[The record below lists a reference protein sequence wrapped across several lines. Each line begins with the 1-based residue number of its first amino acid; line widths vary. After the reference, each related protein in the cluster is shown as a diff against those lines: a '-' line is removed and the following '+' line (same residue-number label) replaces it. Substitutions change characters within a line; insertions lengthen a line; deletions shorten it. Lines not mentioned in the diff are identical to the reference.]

1 MRYNHFSMLPERA
14 FQPRNGRYGM
24 TLEGG
29 GGGGPTSS
37 TVTQTNIPE
46 WLRPQT
52 EALLGAATQEY
63 FQTKPVGGKPAVYDS
78 EGNLISEAVAPTYEI
93 TGVKPFTPYSTRPQ
107 DYVAGFSPLQEQVM
121 REAAGMQRPEGFE
134 RGSEM
139 AGMAGQG
146 GLESA
151 GKAYGYGQAGFG
163 AGQRGEQ
170 IGARGGQRFGE
181 AGFESGRLGQ
191 LLGTSRGELYGG
203 LGAGYG
209 AQAAGMVPEAQMYG
223 RTAADIGQMGLRAEA
238 LGRDVGEEARQY
250 ARQAAGMGGMYERM
264 ATSPYAVS
272 QYMSPY
278 QQAVTDM
285 QVEAARRQA
294 DISRT
299 QRRSAAA
306 RAGAF
311 GGSRQAIEEA
321 EANRALQTQLQNIQA
336 QGLQSAYDKAIQSM
350 QYGVGTGL
358 QGLSGAQAGLGTALS
373 GGQLGLSGI
382 GQALAGQQ
390 AGLAG
395 LGQAGQLY
403 GLGMQGAGMGLQGLQ
418 QQLAGTAQGMQGAQ
432 VGLSGIDRMLAGTAQ
447 GMQGA
452 GVGLQGV
459 SGAQAGYGLAN
470 TAAANLANIAK
481 EQQAADIARM
491 QFQAQ
496 QGALQQAQE
505 QAITNQAVQNYAMAQ
520 QHAQQQLSGYN
531 ALLRGYATPTTT
543 VQQYQAA
550 PSAVSQL
557 AGLGTAGIGLAGMA
571 NMAGVGRKKGGKIKD
586 KDGIDDLM
594 IRKTL
599 KKVAA

>member
-1 MRYNHFSMLPERA
+1 MLPERA

-107 DYVAGFSPLQEQVM
+107 DYIAGFSPLQEQVM

-134 RGSEM
+134 AGSEM
-139 AGMAGQG
+139 AGMAGRG

-151 GKAYGYGQAGFG
+151 GRAYGYGQAGFG
-163 AGQRGEQ
+163 AGRLGQQLGVERG
-170 IGARGGQRFGE
+170 ARFGE
-181 AGFESGRLGQ
+181 
-191 LLGTSRGELYGG
+191 

-209 AQAAGMVPEAQMYG
+209 AQAAGMVPTAQLYG
-223 RTAADIGQMGLRAEA
+223 SQAAALAPQAQRFGTRAADIGEMALRAES

-250 ARQAAGMGGMYERM
+250 ARQAASMGGAYERM
-264 ATSPYAVS
+264 ATSPTSVR

-321 EANRALQTQLQNIQA
+321 EANRALQTQLQSIQA
-336 QGLQSAYDKAIQSM
+336 QGLQSAYDKAIQAM

-358 QGLSGAQAGLGTALS
+358 QGLQGAQAGLGTALQ

-382 GQALAGQQ
+382 GQAMAGQQ
-390 AGLAG
+390 AGLAGLGQAGQLYGQGLQG

-432 VGLSGIDRMLAGTAQ
+432 VGL
-447 GMQGA
+447 
-452 GVGLQGV
+452 QGV
-459 SGAQAGYGLAN
+459 TGAQAGYGLAN

-571 NMAGVGRKKGGKIKD
+571 NMAGIGRKKGGKIKD
-586 KDGIDDLM
+586 EDGIDDLM